1 MKHVTL
7 FAAATVAAASM
18 AQAETRTKPLVV
30 VELFTSQ
37 GCYSCPPA
45 DKILSKLAKDDDVL
59 ALSMHVDYWDYL
71 GWKDKF
77 AIAKF
82 GERQASYNAQII
94 NRSRRV
100 TPQMIFNGV
109 AEVAGGVGRSAKKI
123 DSNVNAMRNWQEAAT
138 LDIERNGQK
147 VVMTLTAK
155 LKNLG
160 EAEVSLVQ
168 YTPSEVVRI
177 DRGENAGKTIDYV
190 NTVKSFDTIA
200 KWDAKKP
207 IKINATLKGQG
218 QYAVIV
224 QGKRFGPVMVARR
237 VPSLSN

>member
-1 MKHVTL
+1 MKHVTTL
-7 FAAATVAAASM
+7 TAMTIMAASM
-18 AQAETRTKPLVV
+18 VQAETRSKPLVV

-45 DKILSKLAKDDDVL
+45 DEILAKLAKDDDVL

-82 GERQASYNAQII
+82 GERQSSYNAQII

-109 AEVAGGVGRSAKKI
+109 AEVAGGMGKSEKQI
-123 DSNVNAMRNWQEAAT
+123 HNNVESMRNWKEGAS
-138 LDIERNGQK
+138 LDISRDGQK
-147 VVMTLTAK
+147 ITMTLQAK
-155 LKNLG
+155 VQNMG
-160 EAEVSLVQ
+160 RAEVSLVQ
-168 YTPSEVVRI
+168 YTPSDVVRI
-177 DRGENAGKTIDYV
+177 ERGENAGKTIDYI
-190 NTVKSFDTIA
+190 NTVRSFDTIA
-200 KWDAKKP
+200 KWDTRKP
-207 IKINATLKGQG
+207 TKITATLKGTG

-224 QGKRFGPVMVARR
+224 QGKRYGPIIVARR
-237 VPSLSN
+237 VPVLSN

>member
-7 FAAATVAAASM
+7 FTAMSVMAASVV
-18 AQAETRTKPLVV
+18 QAETRTKPLVV

-45 DKILSKLAKDDDVL
+45 DEILSKLSKDDDVL
-59 ALSMHVDYWDYL
+59 ALSLHVDYWDYL

-94 NRSRRV
+94 KRSRRV

-109 AEVAGGVGRSAKKI
+109 AEVAGGMGKSEKQIHK
-123 DSNVNAMRNWQEAAT
+123 NVKSMRNWKEGAI
-138 LDIERNGQK
+138 LDIVRNGQK
-147 VVMTLTAK
+147 VTMTLKAK
-155 LKNLG
+155 FQNMG
-160 EAEVSLVQ
+160 DAEVNLVQ

-177 DRGENAGKTIDYV
+177 DRGENAGKTIEYV
-190 NTVKSFDTIA
+190 NTVRSFDTIA
-200 KWDAKKP
+200 KWDTRKAAQ
-207 IKINATLKGQG
+207 ITATLKGNG
-218 QYAVIV
+218 NYAVIV

-237 VPSLSN
+237 VPALSH

>member
-7 FAAATVAAASM
+7 FTAISVAAASM
-18 AQAETRTKPLVV
+18 AQAETRTKPLVL

-45 DKILSKLAKDDDVL
+45 DKILSKLAKDNDVL

-109 AEVAGGVGRSAKKI
+109 AEVAGGTGKSAKQIQK
-123 DSNVNAMRNWQEAAT
+123 NVNAMRSWDEGAS
-138 LDIERNGQK
+138 LDVARNGQK
-147 VVMTLTAK
+147 VTLTLEAK
-155 LKNLG
+155 FQNMG
-160 EAEVSLVQ
+160 DAEVSLVQ
-168 YTPSEVVRI
+168 YTPSEVVQI
-177 DRGENAGKTIDYV
+177 DRGENAGKTIEYV
-190 NTVKSFDTIA
+190 NTVRSFDTIA
-200 KWDAKKP
+200 KWDTRKPAK
-207 IKINATLKGQG
+207 ITATLKGQG

-224 QGKRFGPVMVARR
+224 QGKRYGPIMVARR
-237 VPSLSN
+237 VPALSN